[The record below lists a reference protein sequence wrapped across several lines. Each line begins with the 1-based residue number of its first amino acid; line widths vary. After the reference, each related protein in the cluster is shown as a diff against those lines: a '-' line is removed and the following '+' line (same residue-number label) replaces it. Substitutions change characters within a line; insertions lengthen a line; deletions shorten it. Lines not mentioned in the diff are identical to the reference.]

1 MSKTGR
7 FLGIPYDFRT
17 PTWSRMRQRW
27 WNPEDRRV
35 FTPKMFGWGWDVN
48 LYELLRRLGLA
59 GRG

>member
-7 FLGIPYDFRT
+7 FLGIPYDFRA